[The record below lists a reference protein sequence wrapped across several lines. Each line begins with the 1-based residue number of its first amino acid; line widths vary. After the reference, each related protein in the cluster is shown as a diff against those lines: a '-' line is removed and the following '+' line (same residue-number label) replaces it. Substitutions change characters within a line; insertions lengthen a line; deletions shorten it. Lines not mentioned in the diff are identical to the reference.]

1 MINEIKSVTEK
12 LEQANIPYMI
22 TGGIALLLYT
32 LPRSTQDVDIVL
44 EISPDKVDIFIK
56 SFSEGYY
63 YNDLEIK
70 EEIKRKGMFN
80 LIDLSTF
87 FRIDCIIREE
97 NEFEK
102 HKFLR
107 RKQQDFAGLDI
118 WVIDLNDLIISKLIW
133 IQQYQSGKQMEDIQ
147 ALLQN
152 PNIELAYLEE
162 WIQKLKLKTFNL
174 FAI

>member
-44 EISPDKVDIFIK
+44 EISSDKVDIFIK

-63 YNDLEIK
+63 YNDVEIK

-107 RKQQDFAGLDI
+107 RKQQNFAGLDI